1 MVLNQQTLALP
12 LLDDQR
18 ISRLKN
24 TDTDQAFFLEMVG
37 LFEKRSAELIQEIS
51 GEINGERKDIKP
63 QLHKLK
69 GICYSLGA
77 CRLAEVCKELEAMAE
92 HGNIDSTVVV
102 LLSEI
107 NNETL
112 AALKAQ
118 L

>member
-1 MVLNQQTLALP
+1 MVLNQQTLAQP

-24 TDTDQAFFLEMVG
+24 TDEDHAFYIEMVE
-37 LFEKRSAELIQEIS
+37 LFELRTSELIEEIS
-51 GEINGERKDIKP
+51 KEINGERKDIKP

-77 CRLAEVCKELEAMAE
+77 YRLAEVCKELEAMAE
-92 HGNIDSTVVV
+92 QGNIDSTVVV
-102 LLSEI
+102 LLAEI
-107 NNETL
+107 TNETL
-112 AALKAQ
+112 AAQKAQ